1 MRFTVNKDTKII
13 ELLPSVFTA
22 EELLEL
28 VEQFKDFSFSV
39 SFSAQK
45 SEKQG
50 MVVGNAYVPIISTID
65 HS

>member
-1 MRFTVNKDTKII
+1 MRFTVNKDTKTI

-22 EELLEL
+22 EELLQL

-45 SEKQG
+45 GEKQG
-50 MVVGNAYVPIISTID
+50 MVVGNAYVPIISIID